1 LIYAEKEAFM
11 LRSEIAKHVGI
22 DSETVRFYE
31 AESLISKPKRLD
43 NGYRSYSKENLV
55 ELKFIQHCR
64 SLGIGLDEIKVLK
77 DIKGQSIDCSQANE
91 IIQKNID
98 LIEQKMKE
106 LKNLRTQLKAL
117 SESCFSPG
125 AASDCAIVKS
135 LTSAAEGED
144 CTCHPAKG

>member
-1 LIYAEKEAFM
+1 M
-11 LRSEIAKHVGI
+11 LRSEVAKHVGI
-22 DSETVRFYE
+22 DLETIRFYE

-43 NGYRSYSKENLV
+43 NGYRSYSKENVV

-77 DIKGQSIDCSQANE
+77 NIAGQTVDCSEANQ

-98 LIEQKMKE
+98 LIEQKMKD
-106 LKNLRTQLKAL
+106 LKQLRIQLKAL

-125 AASDCAIVKS
+125 AARDCAIVKS
-135 LTSAAEGED
+135 LTSAAEGEN
-144 CTCHPAKG
+144 CKCHPAKG

>member
-1 LIYAEKEAFM
+1 M
-11 LRSEIAKHVGI
+11 LRGEIAKQVGI

-31 AESLISKPKRLD
+31 AERLISKPKRLD

-77 DIKGQSIDCSQANE
+77 NIKGQSIDCSQANE
-91 IIQKNID
+91 IIQKNLE

-117 SESCFSPG
+117 SESCFSTG
-125 AASDCAIVKS
+125 AASDCPIVKS

-144 CTCHPAKG
+144 CACHPAKD

>member
-1 LIYAEKEAFM
+1 M
-11 LRSEIAKHVGI
+11 LRSEIARHVGI

-77 DIKGQSIDCSQANE
+77 DIKGHSIDCSQANE

-106 LKNLRTQLKAL
+106 LKNLRVQLKAL